1 MIIKKLYNII
11 LLEMNIIVYEIKYL
25 YNNNNNIKKVQIQ
38 SQFMLTQI

>member
-11 LLEMNIIVYEIKYL
+11 LLEMIIIVYEIKYL
-25 YNNNNNIKKVQIQ
+25 YYNNNIKKVQIQ

>member
-25 YNNNNNIKKVQIQ
+25 YNNNNIKKVQIQ
-38 SQFMLTQI
+38 SQFRLTQI